1 MCGKNL
7 GMNATLLSIV
17 TGGSEAQSGISLR
30 TLRGVGTKTRTGK
43 KGEHQRPAKSQTNG
57 AYGTPNRATSLP
69 SKSTIQK
76 VTQFGEQPT
85 ILSR

>member
-17 TGGSEAQSGISLR
+17 TGGSEAQSRIGLR
-30 TLRGVGTKTRTGK
+30 TLREVGKKSRIGK